1 MEPSVYEVKEMDKY
15 DYIEIIYRF
24 FLFCIICVASGY
36 ILVTNWIAS
45 TLATGDGIIQ
55 YIVVVAGIAGWLV
68 IILGIA
74 AYLVFV
80 AKGSF
85 RPKEPSDDEE
95 DDGGDDD
102 E

>member
-36 ILVTNWIAS
+36 ILVTGWISS
-45 TLATGDGIIQ
+45 TLATGNGIFQ
-55 YIVVVAGIAGWLV
+55 YIVVVFGIAGWLV
-68 IILGIA
+68 IVLGIA

-85 RPKEPSDDEE
+85 RPKVPEEDDEE
-95 DDGGDDD
+95 EEDSD